1 MTSPR
6 FLLLMLIA
14 WSLAAGARP
23 VRTEHVEAELVAETA
38 TIAAGQPFTVA
49 LRLKMDPE
57 WHTYWRNPGDSGL
70 PTTLAWTLPPGFQAG
85 DIQWPAPKALPIG
98 PLMNYGFENEVLLP
112 VEVRPPAGLNAGS
125 SVTLRARA
133 NWLVCREV
141 CIPESAD
148 LALTLPVA
156 AAASGNTPWSA
167 GIAATRDALPRAP
180 DGWRASAH
188 RGPDGRVTLALD
200 GAAAAAWRSAFFFPH
215 AEGRLEPA
223 GAQPLMRF
231 ERGAQLALP
240 PAKQPVGVFE
250 RADGVLVTQGPDGA
264 SRAYLI
270 ETPVVTAALPDLGT
284 ARGVAG
290 GEPALGFAVALLFAF
305 GGGLILNLMPC
316 VFPVL
321 SIKVV
326 GAVRQAHGAR
336 REQFLHGLLFA
347 AGVLAAFLAL
357 AGALLALR
365 AGGAQLGWG
374 FQLQSPA
381 TVAALAALFFLLGLN
396 LSGVFEFS
404 LGATGVPQSAHPH
417 VNTFL
422 GGVLAAVVAS
432 PCTAPFMGA
441 AMGYAVTQPAAVAL
455 AIFAA
460 LALGMSLPF
469 VLLCAYP
476 AWLKRLPKPGPWLA
490 CFRQALAFPLYATVV
505 WLAWVLGMQS
515 GLDALGRFAL
525 ALVALAFA
533 AWAYGLAQAGAGR
546 ARFAAAA
553 GALLALWLA
562 WPAAV
567 PAAPPPDRAA
577 ASDPAW
583 EAWSPA
589 RVAQLTASGTPV
601 FVDFTA
607 AWCVTCQVN
616 KQLVLQNPAV
626 RAAFAERGV
635 ALLRADWTN
644 RDPAIGAALAALG
657 RTGVP
662 VYVLHRPGAAPEV
675 LPELLRERI
684 VLDTLAPLSRAILKT
699 SQDQSNTRKETQP

>member
-1 MTSPR
+1 MPR
-6 FLLLMLIA
+6 ALFLRLIA
-14 WSLAAGARP
+14 LALCAGSLAAVAKP
-23 VRTEHVEAELVAETA
+23 VRTAHVEAELVAETA

-49 LRLKMDPE
+49 LRLKMAPE

-70 PTTLAWTLPPGFQAG
+70 PTTIAWTLPPGFQAS
-85 DIQWPAPKALPIG
+85 DIQWPAPKALPVG
-98 PLMNYGFENEVLLP
+98 PLMNYGFENEVFLL
-112 VEVRPPAGLNAGS
+112 VDMQAPAGLATRS
-125 SVTLRARA
+125 AVTLRAKA

-148 LALTLPVA
+148 LTLTLPVA
-156 AAASGNTPWSA
+156 AAASGNTAGSM

-180 DGWRASAH
+180 EGWRTSAH
-188 RGPDGRVTLALD
+188 RGADGRVMLALD
-200 GAAAAAWRSAFFFPH
+200 GAPAAAWRGATFFPH
-215 AEGRLEPA
+215 AEGKLEPA
-223 GAQPLMRF
+223 DAQLLMLH
-231 ERGAQLALP
+231 ERGAQLVLP
-240 PAKQPVGVFE
+240 PAKQPVGTFE
-250 RADGVLVTQGPDGA
+250 RADGVLVVLGTDGTP
-264 SRAYLI
+264 RAYVVD
-270 ETPVVTAALPDLGT
+270 TPIVVTAPPDLG
-284 ARGVAG
+284 AVRGSAG
-290 GEPALGFAVALLFAF
+290 GEPALGLAVALLFAF

-321 SIKVV
+321 SIKVL

-347 AGVLAAFLAL
+347 AGVLATFLAL

-404 LGATGVPQSAHPH
+404 LGATGAPRSAHPR
-417 VNTFL
+417 VNALL

-455 AIFAA
+455 AIFAT

-469 VLLCAYP
+469 VILCAYP
-476 AWLKRLPKPGPWLA
+476 AWLKRLPKPGPWMVR
-490 CFRQALAFPLYATVV
+490 FRQVLAFPLYATVV
-505 WLAWVLGMQS
+505 WLAWVLGTQS
-515 GLDALGRFAL
+515 GVDVLGRFAL
-525 ALVALAFA
+525 ALVALGFA
-533 AWAYGLAQAGAGR
+533 AWAYGLAQAGAGK
-546 ARFAAAA
+546 ARIASAA
-553 GALLALWLA
+553 GVLLALWLA
-562 WPAAV
+562 WPATV
-567 PAAPPPDRAA
+567 PAALPSDRSAA
-577 ASDPAW
+577 ADTGW

-589 RVAQLTASGTPV
+589 RVAELTAAGTPV

-616 KQLVLQNPAV
+616 KQLVLQSATV

-662 VYVLHRPGAAPEV
+662 VYVLHRPGAAPQV
-675 LPELLRERI
+675 LPELLREQI
-684 VLDTLAPLSRAILKT
+684 VLDALSPLPRT
-699 SQDQSNTRKETQP
+699 TPPRKDTQP